1 MRTKIEIDDRLLQ
14 KALRLSGLKTKRAV
28 VEAGLRVLIRV
39 REQEEI
45 LKLPGKVRWV
55 GILDESREDP
65 ELP

>member
-1 MRTKIEIDDRLLQ
+1 MGTKIEIDDQPIQ

-28 VEAGLRVLIRV
+28 VEVGLRVLIRV

-55 GILDESREDP
+55 GILDENREDP